1 MWISHWPGFSLSSLF
16 EHFVVQTRGALAPRA
31 ACPSALCSGTV
42 SSTTSPSFWEALL
55 GSCHGADSPGEDVRR
70 WFGTAQPFGFPSAL
84 PPPQKLGVCLHLLL
98 NSEAQPLAAHALG
111 RVLGFSST
119 GQNPARSSTISAAQ
133 AAASSCCSS
142 DHTISIRSLGRKGS
156 QPLCLGR
163 LQCGSHQ
170 PGCGAVQG
178 SAGFPRAHFGS
189 RYLQAPGAAE
199 LLGRPLP
206 APGFR
211 ARVLNGMGGFS
222 LAAVAGSFCLQLL
235 HVRGA
240 GAPQAEPPPSG
251 EQGLSIS

>member
-1 MWISHWPGFSLSSLF
+1 ML
-16 EHFVVQTRGALAPRA
+16 
-31 ACPSALCSGTV
+31 
-42 SSTTSPSFWEALL
+42 WE
-55 GSCHGADSPGEDVRR
+55 GS
-70 WFGTAQPFGFPSAL
+70 W
-84 PPPQKLGVCLHLLL
+84 
-98 NSEAQPLAAHALG
+98 
-111 RVLGFSST
+111 GFSST
-119 GQNPARSSTISAAQ
+119 GQNPARSSTIPAAQ
-133 AAASSCCSS
+133 AAASRCCSS
-142 DHTISIRSLGRKGS
+142 NHTISIRNLERKGS

-170 PGCGAVQG
+170 PGHEAVQG

-211 ARVLNGMGGFS
+211 FFFRVLNGMGGFS

-240 GAPQAEPPPSG
+240 AALQAEPPPSAG
-251 EQGLSIS
+251 QGLSIS